1 MSTNKIERLK
11 RKLEE
16 ESRKLKEIEAM
27 YNFEVR
33 KKMNHAKFI
42 IAGELLKY
50 PEKEKIIKQI
60 IEGKEFSAKDAECLK
75 ILLDWYKITN
85 INVKQRQNDLDN
97 ELIKA

>member
-1 MSTNKIERLK
+1 MSINKIERLK
-11 RKLEE
+11 RKIEE
-16 ESRKLKEIEAM
+16 ESRKLKQIEAV
-27 YNFEVR
+27 YNSELR

-60 IEGKEFSAKDAECLK
+60 IEGKEFSAKDAECIK

-97 ELIKA
+97 NLIKA

>member
-1 MSTNKIERLK
+1 MSINKIEKLK

-60 IEGKEFSAKDAECLK
+60 IEGKEFSAKDAECIK

-85 INVKQRQNDLDN
+85 ISVKQRQNDLDN